1 MFTAQRWDV
10 IPGAESTEAFGDRI
24 RSALVGIAAAHPDH
38 RVAVFTHGGVI
49 GQVVAMATGS
59 QPFAFIDA
67 DNGSITQLVIHGDR
81 WIIRRFNDTAH
92 LHPRFSM
99 RAEPLT

>member
-1 MFTAQRWDV
+1 VRASIER
-10 IPGAESTEAFGDRI
+10 
-24 RSALVGIAAAHPDH
+24 IAAAHPDQ

-49 GQVVAMATGS
+49 GQIVSMATGS
-59 QPFAFIDA
+59 RPFSFIDA
-67 DNGSITQLVIHGDR
+67 DNGSITQLVVTGDR

-92 LHPRFSM
+92 LHPAFTV